1 MPMENDIKQL
11 IELND
16 WLKKT
21 LDLTCEPQLSQL
33 MKMADQVLSWGRDL
47 FELRQLENDPRYF
60 NHLGFQLALKLAISK
75 HCINAISV
83 PTEITVVFAVYAE
96 TTRMMNAQQHPD
108 GEDCVRRKVE
118 QLDWLVADN
127 PNTHWHME
135 IVDDGC
141 PEGSGALALQTIGE
155 LGRQAQISVHYLE
168 HGIRADHPACTAL
181 AQCADSQK
189 GGAIAYGL
197 WLAQQRNGSAQH
209 YVCYTDAD
217 LSTHLGQLGLLLE
230 PLIQHRAS
238 VSCGSRREAH
248 SIVLKGGARNQRG
261 KLFIYLWQ
269 QLLPHLA
276 YILDTQCGFKA
287 FRADTL
293 EPLLRNRVENRFA
306 FDLELL
312 LKAELNAP
320 NCLAKVAIGWI
331 DSEQLS
337 STAHQ
342 PPYLSMLKSVVI
354 MYHNYLPLNAHANAY
369 AKLISM
375 MDETAWERMLSALVP
390 VLEVQSLEEVLAS
403 SELSAQHLLQAAYS
417 DDLTHSPM
425 ALMTQLTQGVR

>member
-1 MPMENDIKQL
+1 MPMGNDIQQL

-16 WLKKT
+16 WLKKE
-21 LDLTCEPQLSQL
+21 LDLTCEAQLSQII
-33 MKMADQVLSWGRDL
+33 KMADQVLAWDRDL
-47 FELRQLENDPRYF
+47 FDLRQLERNPRYF
-60 NHLGFQLALKLAISK
+60 SHLGFQLALKLAISK
-75 HCINAISV
+75 HCVNAINA
-83 PTEITVVFAVYAE
+83 PTEITVVFAVYGE
-96 TTRMMNAQQHPD
+96 TKRMMNAQQHKY

-127 PNTHWHME
+127 PHTYWRIE

-141 PEGSGALALQTIGE
+141 PEGSGALASNLIRE
-155 LGRQAQISVHYLE
+155 LGRQDQISVHYLE
-168 HGIRADHPACTAL
+168 HGISTDHPACTAL
-181 AQCADSQK
+181 TQCADSQK

-197 WLAQQRNGSAQH
+197 WLAQQRNSSAQH
-209 YVCYTDAD
+209 YICYTDAD

-230 PLIQHRAS
+230 PLIQRRAN

-248 SIVLKGGARNQRG
+248 SIVLKGGTRNQRG

-276 YILDTQCGFKA
+276 YMLDTQCGFKA

-293 EPLLRNRVENRFA
+293 EPLLRDRVENRFA

-337 STAHQ
+337 STTQQ
-342 PPYLSMLKSVVI
+342 PPYLSMLKSAVI
-354 MYHNYLPLNAHANAY
+354 IYHNYLPLNAHANAY

-375 MDETAWERMLSALVP
+375 MDEAAWERMLSALVP
-390 VLEVQSLEEVLAS
+390 ILETQSLEEVLAS
-403 SELSAQHLLQAAYS
+403 SELSAQQLLQAAYP
-417 DDLTHSPM
+417 DDLMHSPM
-425 ALMTQLTQGVR
+425 AFITQLTQGGR